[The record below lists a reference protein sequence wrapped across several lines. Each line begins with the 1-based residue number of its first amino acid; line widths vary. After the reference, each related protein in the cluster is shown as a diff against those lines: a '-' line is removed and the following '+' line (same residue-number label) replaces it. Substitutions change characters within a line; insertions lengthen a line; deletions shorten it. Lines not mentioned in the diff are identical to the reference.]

1 MLLGNC
7 VVNLLNGIAQ
17 IRGLLS
23 CEYQGTEKWREGFDT
38 RMSMLF
44 FRQIFG
50 KEQENSLARIN
61 MSDISFDTLSAIL
74 MTALIKKVS
83 VVKSYTM

>member
-1 MLLGNC
+1 MP
-7 VVNLLNGIAQ
+7 
-17 IRGLLS
+17 
-23 CEYQGTEKWREGFDT
+23 
-38 RMSMLF
+38 MLF

-74 MTALIKKVS
+74 MTALIKKMS